1 MLCKRD
7 RRNQFGRRPAQP
19 VTGATAFP
27 PFSFPLSTA
36 MLILTFFCVYLL
48 VGGVFGVGFFV
59 RGYAAIG
66 PAARGA
72 SIPVR
77 LLWTPAAV
85 ALWPWL
91 TVKWW
96 RARTADGETKTAAA
110 PSPAQK

>member
-1 MLCKRD
+1 
-7 RRNQFGRRPAQP
+7 
-19 VTGATAFP
+19 
-27 PFSFPLSTA
+27 